1 MKRNQI
7 FLILIFT
14 LSLMDLLLLIDRAN
28 LKKNTLE
35 NLGSFNSY
43 DNDYIVERL
52 NDNIKINEPL
62 SLVSIDGDSL
72 TGKSFRSKRKIVFRY
87 TVSSCHDCVSSEFD
101 VIQQAIEGNPLLRKN
116 LLILTYY
123 HDHAAMVSDLREMRN
138 RRLNIPIFIT
148 QHLKGVPI
156 EDENLPYYFVLEND
170 SIIRNVFI
178 CYHDKPSR
186 TTAYLRSAFELC
198 NE

>member
-1 MKRNQI
+1 MKRNRILLVII
-7 FLILIFT
+7 FILT
-14 LSLMDLLLLIDRAN
+14 LMDLLLLIDRAS
-28 LKKNTLE
+28 LKNDTLQ
-35 NLGSFNSY
+35 NFGSFNSY

-87 TVSSCHDCVSSEFD
+87 TISSCHDCVTSEFD
-101 VIQQAIEGNPLLRKN
+101 VIQQAIEENPSLSKK
-116 LLILTYY
+116 LLIITYY
-123 HDHAAMVSDLREMRN
+123 HNHAAMVGDLREMRN